1 MIVWDVS
8 PEILTIGPITIR
20 WYGVLYASAFLIGI
34 KILQWIFKK
43 ESKSSDDLNSLVLHL
58 ILGTIIG
65 ARLGHC
71 LFYSPEYYLSNPIE
85 IIKIWEGGLASHG
98 GVIGIALAIY
108 LYQRKRKGQSLF
120 WVCDR
125 AAIPIALAAMFIRI
139 GNLFNSEIIGKPADL
154 PWSFVFVRDDNIP
167 RHPAQLY
174 EAFSYLIIFVLLLII
189 YKKYYKTM
197 KDGLITGI
205 LFISVFA
212 ARFIIEFFKE
222 NQSPFESNLPINM
235 GQILSIPLIIIG
247 IVILIVIYKKRK
259 VIKIE

>member
-8 PEILTIGPITIR
+8 PEIVTLGPITIR

-43 ESKSSDDLNSLVLHL
+43 EGKSSEDLNSLVLYL

-71 LFYSPEYYLSNPIE
+71 LFYSPEFYLSNPLE

-108 LYQRKRKGQSLF
+108 LYQRKRKGQSFL

-125 AAIPIALAAMFIRI
+125 AAIPISLAAMFIRI
-139 GNLFNSEIIGKPADL
+139 GNLFNSEIIGKPTDL

-174 EAFSYLIIFVLLLII
+174 EAFSYLIIFVFLTMI
-189 YKKYYKTM
+189 YKNNYKTI
-197 KDGLITGI
+197 KDGLITGL
-205 LFISVFA
+205 LFISVFT

-222 NQSPFESNLPINM
+222 NQSAFESALPINM
-235 GQILSIPLIIIG
+235 GQILSIPVVVIG
-247 IVILIVIYKKRK
+247 IVILIVIHKKKK